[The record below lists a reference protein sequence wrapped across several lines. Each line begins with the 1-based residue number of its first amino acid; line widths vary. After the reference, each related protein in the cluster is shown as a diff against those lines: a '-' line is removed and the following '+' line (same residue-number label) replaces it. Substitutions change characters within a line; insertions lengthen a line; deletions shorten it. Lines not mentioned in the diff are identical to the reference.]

1 MAKINMSEVL
11 GVYGYNDTPTK
22 LVSQKTK
29 EQQEQHV
36 IDIHQ
41 NIRIEENSEVNQL
54 QDAFNNAN
62 YVWFTLRWFTKLKKI
77 IIKRGTRKLI
87 KTILV
92 PISMLN
98 N

>member
-1 MAKINMSEVL
+1 MSEVL

-22 LVSQKTK
+22 LVSQKAK

-54 QDAFNNAN
+54 QDVEIQSNREDIDN
-62 YVWFTLRWFTKLKKI
+62 I
-77 IIKRGTRKLI
+77 IN
-87 KTILV
+87 ILEEGGI
-92 PISMLN
+92 PISGDTIN
-98 N
+98 YDAGEW